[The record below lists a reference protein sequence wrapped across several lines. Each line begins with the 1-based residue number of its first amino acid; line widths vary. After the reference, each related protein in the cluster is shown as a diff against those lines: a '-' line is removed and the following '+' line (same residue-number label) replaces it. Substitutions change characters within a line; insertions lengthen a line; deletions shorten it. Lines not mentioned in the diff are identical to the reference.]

1 MEENQNEDQF
11 LDKYTKDSVEKGI
24 TELLE
29 EKELKIKW
37 RRELAENESVQ
48 RFLIFNSF
56 SSNNSVMPFATLS
69 LVYLSKN
76 WSSF

>member
-37 RRELAENESVQ
+37 RRELAENDSIDCGLYLLKK
-48 RFLIFNSF
+48 RCTDSFSANSLRHLIFKVF
-56 SSNNSVMPFATLS
+56 LQ
-69 LVYLSKN
+69 
-76 WSSF
+76 